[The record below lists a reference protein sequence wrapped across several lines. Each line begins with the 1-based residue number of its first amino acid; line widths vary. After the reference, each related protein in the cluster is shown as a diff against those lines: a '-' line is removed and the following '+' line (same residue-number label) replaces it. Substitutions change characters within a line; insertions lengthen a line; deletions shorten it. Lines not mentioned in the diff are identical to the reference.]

1 MASLVELLRGC
12 DAEQVFTLWRSPIVE
27 WIKTIARAEEIGPSR
42 SDPLGHFVTERNL
55 WLSPR
60 MFEQKHS
67 CVLDLLAGDSS
78 LRILSPR

>member
-42 SDPLGHFVTERNL
+42 SVAKQSFRNPLGHGR
-55 WLSPR
+55 
-60 MFEQKHS
+60 
-67 CVLDLLAGDSS
+67 D
-78 LRILSPR
+78 